1 MAPVRLL
8 CICDPRAYLRPS
20 SEIPLFY
27 QRLARDARASSF
39 HLPATAVLDCDFSQP
54 APIPVA
60 PLPSALSYDDFLDLN
75 RVALEPGEGQDK
87 AAIATCVSVAY
98 TANDFDLIFC
108 RTLKPFPPGY
118 LQQLSRWEQFANFVN
133 SPTRK
138 IEQLQ
143 PEFLLQVAA
152 EYLPD
157 TIVTNDAG
165 QAQAFFERHRTIVA
179 KRSNSCGGRG
189 VFKIWYQ
196 DRHFR
201 VDNLNS
207 GLQMFSSF
215 NAVMAYIQSQSS
227 EPMQLMR
234 YLNRVDAGD
243 KRILVVDGEIYGAF
257 VRRSKSGYWVN
268 NISGDGECYPAE
280 VGDGE
285 REAIAN
291 TVGEYRDRG
300 LLTLG
305 YDFLQDEDG
314 SWRISEIN
322 VGNIGGFARLETLTH
337 QPILQRFISWL
348 IQLARS
354 MR

>member
-8 CICDPRAYLRPS
+8 CICDPRAYPRLS

-27 QRLARDARASSF
+27 QRLARDAQASSF
-39 HLPATAVLDCDFSQP
+39 HLPATAVLDCDFNQP

-60 PLPSALSYDDFLDLN
+60 TLPSMLSYDDFLDLN
-75 RVALEPGEGQDK
+75 RVALEPDEGRDN
-87 AAIATCVSVAY
+87 AAIVPAS
-98 TANDFDLIFC
+98 NDFDLIFC

-133 SPTRK
+133 SPSRK
-138 IEQLQ
+138 IEQLH

-152 EYLPD
+152 DYLPD
-157 TIVTNDAG
+157 TIVTNDSE
-165 QAQAFFERHRTIVA
+165 QAQSFFERHRTIVA
-179 KRSNSCGGRG
+179 KRANSCGGRG

-196 DRHFR
+196 DRHFS

-207 GLQMFSSF
+207 GLYTFSCF
-215 NAVMAYIQSQSS
+215 KAVMTYIQGQPS

-243 KRILVVDGEIYGAF
+243 KRVLVVDGEIYGAF

-268 NISGDGECYPAE
+268 NISGDGECEPAE
-280 VGDGE
+280 VSAAE
-285 REAIAN
+285 REAIVR
-291 TVGEYRDRG
+291 TVGQYRDRG
-300 LLTLG
+300 LVTLG

-314 SWRISEIN
+314 TWRISEIN
-322 VGNIGGFARLETLTH
+322 AGNIGGFARLETLTH

-348 IQLARS
+348 VQRARS